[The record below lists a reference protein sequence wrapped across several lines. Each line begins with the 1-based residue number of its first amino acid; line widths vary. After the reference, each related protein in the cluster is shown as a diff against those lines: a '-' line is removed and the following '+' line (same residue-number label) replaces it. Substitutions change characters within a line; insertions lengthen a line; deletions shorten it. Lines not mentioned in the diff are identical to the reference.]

1 MDRYMLV
8 QHRDNDEF
16 KPIGDITATIEMVAE
31 QLLSPKHRIPIVS
44 EDVEADGVI
53 LKIRRAMR
61 RGDPKLLEEAIEK
74 YNKLIRTYRKS
85 GVLQK
90 NIEKLGK
97 SGMGIP
103 LAFSEHVLA
112 QSYARSVALEVD
124 ALRKYEAFSN
134 NVYGELLPKFTSK
147 LFKEAKLRPD
157 QVFVDLGSG
166 TGNVVLHAAIEV
178 GCESWG
184 CEMMEKACELADAQA
199 REFEARCI
207 LWGLKPGKVTL
218 EKGDFLENEAIANVL
233 RRADVLLVNNYAFDS
248 SLNARLI
255 DMFLDLKEGT
265 QIISLK
271 SFVPPN
277 HVITPR
283 NVDSPVNLLR
293 VEEKEYFSGCVS
305 WTNAPGRYYVATV
318 DRSMLRAFLDEH

>member
-1 MDRYMLV
+1 
-8 QHRDNDEF
+8 
-16 KPIGDITATIEMVAE
+16 MVATH
-31 QLLSPKHRIPIVS
+31 LLSPKHRIPIIT
-44 EDVEADGVI
+44 EDPDADGVL
-53 LKIRRAMR
+53 LKIRRSIR
-61 RGDPKLLEEAIEK
+61 KGDPKLLEEAIEK
-74 YNKLIRTYRKS
+74 YNKLIRSYRKT
-85 GVLQK
+85 GVFQRH
-90 NIEKLGK
+90 IEKLGK
-97 SGMGIP
+97 NGTGIP
-103 LAFSEHVLA
+103 LAFSEHILT

-124 ALRKYEAFSN
+124 SLRKYEAFSN
-134 NVYGELLPKFTSK
+134 NVYGELLPRFTSK

-166 TGNVVLHAAIEV
+166 TGNVVLHAALEV

-184 CEMMEKACELADAQA
+184 CEMMEKACELAEAQA
-199 REFEARCI
+199 REFEARCV
-207 LWGLKPGKVTL
+207 LWGVKPGKVTL
-218 EKGDFLENEAIANVL
+218 EKGDFLENEAIAGVL
-233 RRADVLLVNNYAFDS
+233 GRADVLLVNNYAFDS
-248 SLNARLI
+248 NLNARLI

-277 HVITPR
+277 HAITPR

-318 DRSMLRAFLDEH
+318 DRSMLRAFMKEN